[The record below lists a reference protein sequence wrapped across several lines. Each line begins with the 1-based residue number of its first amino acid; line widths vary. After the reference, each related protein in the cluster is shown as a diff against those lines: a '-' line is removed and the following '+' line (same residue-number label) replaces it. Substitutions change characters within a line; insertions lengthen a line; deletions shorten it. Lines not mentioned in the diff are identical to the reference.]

1 MKYKFFTLPILSL
14 ILILTFLEV
23 PVQAKEESNEPDVIK
38 IIGVDDRAK
47 VEDITKTPFSS
58 IAYTQIYIENNMV
71 SRGTSFVVGKNTLL
85 TAAHVAENF
94 LTDYEKQTQS
104 FVAPGRNGSEYPYGK
119 FLIDSV
125 IIHPKYFSSGKM
137 DKYDIAIIKTK
148 PNNAGLNIYDLVP
161 AFPLTNV
168 TEIGN
173 TAFIS
178 GYGADK
184 AREQWY
190 HTGNILEIDDLN
202 ISYDTDAVGGNSGS
216 PIFNNT
222 AQVIGVHV
230 AGKSKN
236 GIGIRNIGARVSG
249 ENYLFI
255 KKNIY

>member
-1 MKYKFFTLPILSL
+1 MKYNFFTLPILSL
-14 ILILTFLEV
+14 MCVITFWGV
-23 PVQAKEESNEPDVIK
+23 TAQANEESNEPNIIK
-38 IIGVDDRAK
+38 IIGDDDRLK
-47 VEDITKTPFSS
+47 VEDTTKTPFSS
-58 IAYTQIYIENNMV
+58 IAYTQMYIENNMV

-94 LTDYEKQTQS
+94 LTDYEKRTQS
-104 FVAPGRNGSEYPYGK
+104 FVAPGRTGSTYPYGK

-125 IIHPKYFSSGKM
+125 IIHPQYFSSGKM

-148 PNNAGLNIYDLVP
+148 PNNSGLNISDFVP
-161 AFPLTNV
+161 TFSITDA
-168 TEIGN
+168 TEVGK

-190 HTGNILEIDDLN
+190 HTGTILDIDDLD

-216 PIFNNT
+216 PIFNSNG
-222 AQVIGVHV
+222 QIIGVHV
-230 AGKSKN
+230 SGKSKN
-236 GIGIRNIGARVSG
+236 GIGIKNIGARVTG

-255 KKNIY
+255 KANIY